1 MDYYKDID
9 EIIDTFVDFIR
20 LLPKEGIVFAN
31 TDDANTRRALAR
43 TEAHIISYSLSGN
56 SDFGVENV
64 AFDDMGC
71 PSFDVVHHG
80 ESLGHVS
87 LHIPGM
93 HNVQNALAAIALA
106 YTVYGISVADAAKA
120 LAHYHLAGR
129 RFELVGE
136 KDGVKIF
143 HDYAHH
149 PSEIRACLA
158 GAKKYPHK
166 KLWVVF
172 QCNSFTR
179 AKTLKDKYALA
190 FDDADEVLV
199 PDLYPGRD
207 IDLHDIHA
215 TDLVTRI
222 DAHSH
227 NCRYIPTFQ
236 EIKEYLRSHWQS
248 GDIVVTLGSG
258 DVNKQQMVFLED

>member
-1 MDYYKDID
+1 M
-9 EIIDTFVDFIR
+9 
-20 LLPKEGIVFAN
+20 
-31 TDDANTRRALAR
+31 
-43 TEAHIISYSLSGN
+43 SLSGN
-56 SDFGVENV
+56 SDFGVKMSPLTIW
-64 AFDDMGC
+64 AA
-71 PSFDVVHHG
+71 PFDVVHHG
-80 ESLGHVS
+80 ESLGHVAFIS
-87 LHIPGM
+87 PGM

-129 RFELVGE
+129 RFELVGRGRRE
-136 KDGVKIF
+136 NF
-143 HDYAHH
+143 HDCAYH

-199 PDLYPGRD
+199 PDLYPAGSLICMISMR
-207 IDLHDIHA
+207 
-215 TDLVTRI
+215 RI
-222 DAHSH
+222 WSPVLTP
-227 NCRYIPTFQ
+227 IP
-236 EIKEYLRSHWQS
+236 
-248 GDIVVTLGSG
+248 
-258 DVNKQQMVFLED
+258 

>member
-1 MDYYKDID
+1 MC
-9 EIIDTFVDFIR
+9 IR
-20 LLPKEGIVFAN
+20 
-31 TDDANTRRALAR
+31 D
-43 TEAHIISYSLSGN
+43 S
-56 SDFGVENV
+56 
-64 AFDDMGC
+64 
-71 PSFDVVHHG
+71 
-80 ESLGHVS
+80 
-87 LHIPGM
+87 
-93 HNVQNALAAIALA
+93 
-106 YTVYGISVADAAKA
+106 
-120 LAHYHLAGR
+120 
-129 RFELVGE
+129 
-136 KDGVKIF
+136 
-143 HDYAHH
+143 H

-227 NCRYIPTFQ
+227 NLSLIH
-236 EIKEYLRSHWQS
+236 I
-248 GDIVVTLGSG
+248 
-258 DVNKQQMVFLED
+258 